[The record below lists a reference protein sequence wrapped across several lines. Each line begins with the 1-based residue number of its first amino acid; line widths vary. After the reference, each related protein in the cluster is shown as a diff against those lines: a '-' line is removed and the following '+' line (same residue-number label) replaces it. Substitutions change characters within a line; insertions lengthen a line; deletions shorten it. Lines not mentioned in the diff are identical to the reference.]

1 MCVPAVSP
9 AKILKLSPHIQLSK
23 THCFY
28 ILTFSK
34 RLSSLKA
41 KWLNVPFTCWQSLG
55 VLWHL
60 HFPCSHLHMHRRSE
74 TEQMRERESERNK
87 KKKEKRGRVQIKEKE
102 KIPADPIKVE
112 EEARHHQ
119 TYWDRHRWSK
129 WGNVEAHEGK
139 NKQRDCGRE
148 RASELWW
155 MCVHVSVTALN
166 NFSQPVDKLYE
177 LWDSGDN
184 ITPWRK
190 RNVTQGLLECRYA
203 QGHSSCAKWDLLVVE
218 VSHFMLLTNIDC
230 K

>member
-1 MCVPAVSP
+1 MRVCVCVPAVSP
-9 AKILKLSPHIQLSK
+9 AKILKLSPHMLPSK

-87 KKKEKRGRVQIKEKE
+87 KKEKRGRVQIKEKE

-119 TYWDRHRWSK
+119 TDWDRQRRSK

-148 RASELWW
+148 SKWA
-155 MCVHVSVTALN
+155 VV
-166 NFSQPVDKLYE
+166 
-177 LWDSGDN
+177 
-184 ITPWRK
+184 
-190 RNVTQGLLECRYA
+190 NVCTC
-203 QGHSSCAKWDLLVVE
+203 
-218 VSHFMLLTNIDC
+218 
-230 K
+230 